1 MSDRSAEL
9 DALMQEAMEA
19 WQVPGASGGVVQ
31 GDEVIYLKGFGVRE
45 WDRDEW
51 VTPDT
56 LFAIGSTTKAVTTTA
71 MAMQV
76 DEGKMAW
83 DDPVRKH
90 LPSFRLS
97 DPLADQNVTMR
108 DIVCHRTGL
117 SRHDMLW
124 YGSQWSRE
132 EILRRIGL
140 VKLDQ
145 SFRSTY
151 QYQNIMYLA
160 AGQA

>member
-1 MSDRSAEL
+1 MSDHSAAIDTL
-9 DALMQEAMEA
+9 IQEAMEA
-19 WQVPGASGGVVQ
+19 WEVPGASMAVVQ
-31 GDEVIYLKGFGVRE
+31 GDEVIYLQGFGARE
-45 WDRDEW
+45 RGRDER

-71 MAMQV
+71 MAILV

-83 DDPVRKH
+83 DDRVRKH
-90 LPSFRLS
+90 LPSFRLA

-124 YGSQWSRE
+124 YGSPWSRE

-145 SFRSTY
+145 
-151 QYQNIMYLA
+151 
-160 AGQA
+160 